1 MHVMLLCFRMLQE
14 AQLCDGCTH
23 THGVDPLISSITCLN
38 SYGFCIS
45 TNEVSDCNFIGLVVL
60 IKALESSSDLMS
72 DLTGSVTACLSVSL
86 WVNQWCINHL
96 DIYRVEENQLFL
108 CFFLY
113 SSVFFFP
120 CILKKKKSLT
130 FKTLVFVTSGILS
143 MHNHLVTLQRERK
156 TFLHLV

>member
-1 MHVMLLCFRMLQE
+1 MLLCFRMLQE

-45 TNEVSDCNFIGLVVL
+45 TNEVFDCNFIGLVVL

-72 DLTGSVTACLSVSL
+72 DLTGSVTACLSVS
-86 WVNQWCINHL
+86 QWCINHL
-96 DIYRVEENQLFL
+96 DIYSVEENQLF
-108 CFFLY
+108 FSFL
-113 SSVFFFP
+113 FP
-120 CILKKKKSLT
+120 LYLKKKKSLT
-130 FKTLVFVTSGILS
+130 FKSLVFATSGILS
-143 MHNHLVTLQRERK
+143 MHNHLVILQRERK